1 MDNASFHKSTK
12 TRALIEKTGCVLLY
26 LPPYSPDLNPIEQFW
41 AYFKTES
48 ENLFICLN
56 LYKTLLFS
64 SFVMYVF
71 ERLLLY
77 FSSFHQP
84 LLYSSAPMSFLH
96 SHVISVLLFLY
107 SIVISTYHIVIPAT
121 HHIIPATLH
130 VIPATLHVIPAKA
143 GIQKQD
149 TPNPKSIR
157 FFLLHI
163 SMRKITISCKI
174 DLCTGFPPSRE

>member
-96 SHVISVLLFLY
+96 SHVISALPCHFCTPMLFLH
-107 SIVISTYHIVIPAT
+107 S
-121 HHIIPATLH
+121 H
-130 VIPATLHVIPAKA
+130 VIPAHSHVIPAQA
-143 GIQKQD
+143 GIQYIILFLVHLLI
-149 TPNPKSIR
+149 T
-157 FFLLHI
+157 FLL
-163 SMRKITISCKI
+163 KIHKI
-174 DLCTGFPPSRE
+174 RNLMFFNFMFGIFLFLDSRLRGNDMI

>member
-26 LPPYSPDLNPIEQFW
+26 LPPYFPDLNPIEQFW

-96 SHVISVLLFLY
+96 SHVIY
-107 SIVISTYHIVIPAT
+107 VIFALSRHSRSLSR
-121 HHIIPATLH
+121 HSR
-130 VIPATLHVIPAKA
+130 A
-143 GIQKQD
+143 GGNPEIK
-149 TPNPKSIR
+149 TPK
-157 FFLLHI
+157 H
-163 SMRKITISCKI
+163 KVKKT
-174 DLCTGFPPSRE
+174 

>member
-96 SHVISVLLFLY
+96 SHVIFCAPMSFLHFPCRSRFLY
-107 SIVISTYHIVIPAT
+107 
-121 HHIIPATLH
+121 H
-130 VIPATLHVIPAKA
+130 VIPAFYIMSFPL
-143 GIQKQD
+143 
-149 TPNPKSIR
+149 
-157 FFLLHI
+157 F
-163 SMRKITISCKI
+163 ISCH
-174 DLCTGFPPSRE
+174 SRAGGNPETKKFQT